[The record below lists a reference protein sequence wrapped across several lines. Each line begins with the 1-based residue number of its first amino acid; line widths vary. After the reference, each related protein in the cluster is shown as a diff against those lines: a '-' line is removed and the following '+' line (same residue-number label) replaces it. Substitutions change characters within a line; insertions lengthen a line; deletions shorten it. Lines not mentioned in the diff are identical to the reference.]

1 MFVSSAWLPDRPD
14 PTSKAFVTAYRAANA
29 GATPDHRGAGAYDIV
44 HILAR
49 AVAAVGTDREKVVA
63 YLESVG
69 NATPAY
75 AGVTGRIAFDAN
87 GDAKEKPVA
96 IGVVRNKLL
105 VTATQ

>member
-1 MFVSSAWLPDRPD
+1 M
-14 PTSKAFVTAYRAANA
+14 A

-44 HILAR
+44 HILAL

-75 AGVTGRIAFDAN
+75 DGVTGRIAFDAN